1 MRKVSSKKRVS
12 KMRVAARVS
21 KMRVAARVP
30 EHGHRYRVIARTV
43 PGEEGSA
50 VDAYRRGLADGML
63 LGTWMIDQVQQA
75 QRPERLPAKKKRR
88 ALKRSSS

>member
-1 MRKVSSKKRVS
+1 MRKVSSKNRAG
-12 KMRVAARVS
+12 KMQ
-21 KMRVAARVP
+21 VAARVP
-30 EHGHRYRVIARTV
+30 EHGHGYRVIARTV

-75 QRPERLPAKKKRR
+75 QRPERRAAKKKRR
-88 ALKRSSS
+88 AVKRSSS